1 MPVVSAE
8 DGIVEFIEELC
19 LHIGLFHDD
28 TTIRLRGDNLAAELT
43 ISSNINKQHFGIE
56 CCQGHDNSLLLLN
69 GFSTVDNAT
78 DSLYGSKF
86 VILCTDTQS
95 RNYT

>member
-1 MPVVSAE
+1 MPIVSAE
-8 DGIVEFIEELC
+8 DGIVEFVEELS
-19 LHIGLFHDD
+19 LHVRLFDDD
-28 TTIRLRGDNLAAELT
+28 TSIRLQGYNLAAELT
-43 ISSNINKQHFGIE
+43 ISSNMNKEHFRIG
-56 CCQGHDNSLLLLN
+56 CCQLQDNSLLLLN
-69 GFSTVDNAT
+69 GLSTVDNAT